1 MTFPR
6 VRSSYSLIKAF
17 TLIVSLPRTAT
28 LIVFGYQTRK
38 GYSIDAPGKANMLV
52 CSNALTERFNCPAMT
67 LEMPFKDNTEM
78 PNEEWG
84 WSPDRCKIL
93 GAASLDAMLAT
104 FPLLREHPAPK

>member
-1 MTFPR
+1 M
-6 VRSSYSLIKAF
+6 
-17 TLIVSLPRTAT
+17 
-28 LIVFGYQTRK
+28 RK